1 MSDFQTLFPKFL
13 TQCTELNRALT
24 PVAVV
29 LFVAGIV
36 SSTITGQRSPGAYLR
51 TVART
56 CAYVAVL
63 ALLLVWG
70 GDIANGIDSTVKAT
84 LKADPAAVHAEYQKA
99 LAMQKGTGKDG
110 SWWDLLDAQAIFE
123 SIVTGILWCF
133 GWFAGI
139 IVFYAHLTQKFILY
153 LAYGFAPLFIG
164 FLAVR
169 TLHSIGVSFLL
180 GFAGGRKIFP
190 ILVIFPLTQKAPL
203 ARLRPAPEM
212 KPNFSITTN
221 TPNASERWSVA
232 NRNSGQD
239 SAHVGERSAP
249 VSQSAA
255 FRSES
260 TPSRSAIKPVGN
272 PIAAH
277 RWQTAASG
285 SLTVAPWSADRTP
298 RSEPLAPGASRPH
311 PRATIRRQKVAV
323 SHQEATISRQEG
335 ADSLHGA
342 IDFPQGASRILQG
355 VNLLLSRPQRF
366 TKTTQP

>member
-1 MSDFQTLFPKFL
+1 MSDFQTLFPNFL

-29 LFVAGIV
+29 LFVVGIV

-51 TVART
+51 TIART

-70 GDIANGIDSTVKAT
+70 GDIANGIDSTVKDT
-84 LKADPAAVHAEYQKA
+84 LKADPGAVHAEYQTA

-180 GFAGGRKIFP
+180 GFAGVLCWPLGWGAAAIMTRGLIDFMTDQSLFTLGAGTGGAGYALQNILGVAALGLWLIFSTIAAP
-190 ILVIFPLTQKAPL
+190 IIIQKAISTGTQIGQALASGMMTAGTAGISGGTAAAGVIGAGGGVGATLTGLAGGATAAAVGTSETSTTGSTYSPL
-203 ARLRPAPEM
+203 GNLLGSLA
-212 KPNFSITTN
+212 
-221 TPNASERWSVA
+221 
-232 NRNSGQD
+232 GQ
-239 SAHVGERSAP
+239 RSA
-249 VSQSAA
+249 S
-255 FRSES
+255 RR
-260 TPSRSAIKPVGN
+260 PSRPKNDDPTG
-272 PIAAH
+272 
-277 RWQTAASG
+277 
-285 SLTVAPWSADRTP
+285 D
-298 RSEPLAPGASRPH
+298 E
-311 PRATIRRQKVAV
+311 AV
-323 SHQEATISRQEG
+323 RE
-335 ADSLHGA
+335 
-342 IDFPQGASRILQG
+342 
-355 VNLLLSRPQRF
+355 LLERKS
-366 TKTTQP
+366 K